1 MKHTKHLLVL
11 WAALL
16 LGAGNAWGETK
27 TGSWDLT
34 STSTDWEASGNVSYF
49 SQPYGYKKVNGTL
62 INKSI
67 TDFSTAGITEIKV
80 GFKCL
85 QNGATTSKITIYLVD
100 VNGNTLGDGVVVTP
114 VNASAATKTTYQ
126 YATFTTNLTS
136 ATGFMMKVT
145 TFGKNILVNGAEYT
159 VTYETGTS
167 PTTLYLGLSLAALS
181 LCVLVCVGLNASTLL
196 FIISLCQRSI
206 FEVFTSQKLCFFY
219 FLFISFA

>member
-16 LGAGNAWGETK
+16 LGAGNAWGATK

-49 SQPYGYKKVNGTL
+49 NQPYGYKKVNGTL

-100 VNGNTLGDGVVVTP
+100 VNGNTLGNGVVVTP
-114 VNASAATKTTYQ
+114 VDASAATKTTYQ

-159 VTYETGTS
+159 VTYETGSTG
-167 PTTLYLGLSLAALS
+167 TTVYLGQEM
-181 LCVLVCVGLNASTLL
+181 GDPPTP
-196 FIISLCQRSI
+196 
-206 FEVFTSQKLCFFY
+206 
-219 FLFISFA
+219 